1 MRWDYIIF
9 ILWMQEQRHGTV
21 RCPVQD
27 GRVRKW
33 WTWDRSPGSVAPESM
48 PVTTK
53 LSGPCFKSPPTS
65 PSQRGLPHFT
75 IENSSFSW
83 SPSILLTQYYFFKA
97 LLIADTY
104 SLVDCL
110 PLKRLST
117 TKAESLFCTLL
128 CPALNRGS
136 ITVLNES

>member
-9 ILWMQEQRHGTV
+9 ILWMQEQRHGKV
-21 RCPVQD
+21 RCPVPD

-33 WTWDRSPGSVAPESM
+33 WTWDRSPGGVAPESM

-65 PSQRGLPHFT
+65 PSQRGLPHFP

-117 TKAESLFCTLL
+117 TKTGSLFCTLL
-128 CPALNRGS
+128 CPAHNRGS
-136 ITVLNES
+136 ITVLNE